1 MQCARYCMMRMP
13 IPSDPLRWL
22 VDRALISD
30 VVVRF
35 AIALD
40 TRDWPLLRSC
50 LAARVEVDYPDSVTP
65 ENLDEVI
72 VHDAHA
78 DDPTTAFA
86 MSRLTDSGYL
96 HRAPIG
102 IFRQV
107 QRSTYDDRA
116 REQVA
121 TASEGTGDPTA
132 ALAGLLG
139 GGDTWTVV

>member
-1 MQCARYCMMRMP
+1 MGVVR
-13 IPSDPLRWL
+13 
-22 VDRALISD
+22 DRATGGVT
-30 VVVRF
+30 VV
-35 AIALD
+35 D
-40 TRDWPLLRSC
+40 
-50 LAARVEVDYPDSVTP
+50 VTP
-65 ENLDEVI
+65 DNADDVI

-86 MSRLTDSGYL
+86 LSRLTDSGYL

-107 QRSTYDDRA
+107 QRATYDDRA

-121 TASEGTGDPTA
+121 TASEGTGGRTA